1 MIFATKPQIQK
12 IHVLLNQLGLTE
24 QKTEIVNNFTEGRT
38 QSSSKM
44 SIDEARQLIRNLSEY
59 DPSERI
65 KSLIFS
71 LAYQAGIIYG
81 SSEDDKRMNT
91 AKLNLFVKE
100 RGAVKK
106 ELKNM
111 SYQELIKT
119 HRQFEAMVTNINK
132 SQDKKQAANLVTN
145 LLEELNLNVI

>member
-1 MIFATKPQIQK
+1 MIYATKPQIQK
-12 IHVLLNQLGLTE
+12 IHVLLNQLGIKE
-24 QKTEIVNNFTEGRT
+24 QKAEIVNNFTEGRT

-65 KSLIFS
+65 KSIIFS

-81 SSEDDKRMNT
+81 SSDEDKRMNT

-106 ELKNM
+106 ELNKM
-111 SYQELIKT
+111 DYTELIKV
-119 HRQFEAMVTNINK
+119 HRQFEGIVRNANQKRDKTSANK
-132 SQDKKQAANLVTN
+132 IVGE
-145 LLEELNLNVI
+145 LLGELNLSVN